1 MAPDS
6 VDDTYEGCQ
15 NKMADVQKE
24 YLDNEKNMNPNF
36 KEAWDTVERS
46 QRNKKKKKE
55 DPQKLSKEQVI
66 AIKVYT
72 LDTPKIYP
80 EFNNAVRTQGP
91 EYTTSFRYHALH
103 FFLTRAIQVLNVKR
117 NKCYTGY
124 RRVNQY
130 FSTNVSDQIRFGS
143 FTSSSLF
150 KSPNREKFGD
160 KSCFEIYTCLG
171 ADISLYSR
179 NLIEN
184 EVLIP
189 PYEVFNVTE
198 IERRADKNP
207 CEVVYKVKSTE
218 ESQSNFTCALF
229 RNEE

>member
-1 MAPDS
+1 MALDS

-15 NKMADVQKE
+15 DEMANKQKK
-24 YLDNEKNMNPNF
+24 YLDDEKNMNTTF

-55 DPQKLSKEQVI
+55 DPKILSKEQAI

-103 FFLTRAIQVLNVKR
+103 FFLTRAIQVLNARRKE
-117 NKCYTGY
+117 CYTGY

-130 FSTNVSDQIRFGS
+130 FSTNVNDKIRFGS

-150 KSPNREKFGD
+150 TWPKREIFGD
-160 KSCFEIYTCLG
+160 KSCFKIYTCLG
-171 ADISLYSR
+171 ADISLYSSTEW
-179 NLIEN
+179 EN

-189 PYEVFNVTE
+189 PYEVFKVTE
-198 IERRADKNP
+198 IERGDDKNK

-218 ESQSNFTCALF
+218 ESQSNFKCALF